1 MTSIYYGSKDK
12 GEQGKDEHGNFMKVK
27 YMFEFDDKE
36 TNEHIYSINI
46 WKFYKSGLCLLDKEV
61 R

>member
-1 MTSIYYGSKDK
+1 
-12 GEQGKDEHGNFMKVK
+12 
-27 YMFEFDDKE
+27 MFEFDDKE